1 MNQMTKPELEKALA
15 SSEAHRQEQQHEIEA
30 LKALLRKQDSEKSD
44 LQIRLQ
50 AATAPI
56 RRDTYSEAVRTYGK
70 QSQLIMAMEEMAELT
85 KELSKNIRGEHN
97 TAAISE
103 EMADVEIM
111 LEQLKVIF
119 SNRAEV
125 DCMRC
130 AKLDRL
136 AVRLTDAL
144 V

>member
-1 MNQMTKPELEKALA
+1 MNQMTKPELERALA
-15 SSEAHRQEQQHEIEA
+15 SSEAHRKEQECEIAA
-30 LKALLRKQDSEKSD
+30 LKEMLRKQDSEKSD
-44 LQIRLQ
+44 LLIKLQ

-56 RRDTYSEAVRTYGK
+56 HDDIYSEAVRVYGK

-85 KELSKNIRGEHN
+85 KELSKNIRGQRN
-97 TAAISE
+97 TEAISE

-111 LEQLKVIF
+111 LEQLKVIYG
-119 SNRAEV
+119 NRAAV
-125 DCMRC
+125 DRVKC

-144 V
+144 Y

>member
-1 MNQMTKPELEKALA
+1 MTKDEFEKALA
-15 SSEAHRQEQQHEIEA
+15 SARALIEEMRRENSIVTCEAEQQAE
-30 LKALLRKQDSEKSD
+30 KAAKLEEK
-44 LQIRLQ
+44 LQ
-50 AATAPI
+50 AATAPV
-56 RRDTYSEAVRTYGK
+56 RCDTYAAAVEAYGK
-70 QSQLIMAMEEMAELT
+70 HSQLIMAMEEMAELT
-85 KELSKNIRGEHN
+85 KELSKNIRGQKN

-125 DCMRC
+125 DRVRC

-136 AVRLTDAL
+136 AVRLVDDMA
-144 V
+144 

>member
-1 MNQMTKPELEKALA
+1 MTKEELERALTK
-15 SSEAHRQEQQHEIEA
+15 SEAERRELRAEIAA
-30 LKALLRKQDSEKSD
+30 LKDELRKQVSQKDD
-44 LQIRLQ
+44 LSVRLQ

-56 RRDTYSEAVRTYGK
+56 RRDTYNEAVKAYGK

-85 KELSKNIRGEHN
+85 KELSKSIRGQKN

-125 DCMRC
+125 DRVRC

-136 AVRLTDAL
+136 AVRLAADME
-144 V
+144 